1 MERAPNVVS
10 LSGSFILE
18 NLAGIL
24 MVTLILILFR
34 FYFSANNIKIE
45 KQKTKVKKV
54 LLVEKMENILE
65 NAKKTI
71 SSPESCM
78 LNKKKEVCIA
88 LGNCVWAKTKESSGV
103 IEKCL
108 ASEEVDKGEIPGS
121 NGPTD
126 ICYCSSKGKLI
137 PWEKYYY
144 MKGKDVIE
152 KKGKFCS
159 AQGDKCIQ

>member
-65 NAKKTI
+65 NAKKTL

-88 LGNCVWAKTKESSGV
+88 LGNCVWAKTKESGGV
-103 IEKCL
+103 IEK
-108 ASEEVDKGEIPGS
+108 
-121 NGPTD
+121 
-126 ICYCSSKGKLI
+126 CYCSSKGKLI

-144 MKGKDVIE
+144 MKGKNVIE

>member
-45 KQKTKVKKV
+45 KQKTKVKRV

-78 LNKKKEVCIA
+78 LNNKKEIFMA
-88 LGNCVWAKTKESSGV
+88 FDS
-103 IEKCL
+103 
-108 ASEEVDKGEIPGS
+108 
-121 NGPTD
+121 
-126 ICYCSSKGKLI
+126 
-137 PWEKYYY
+137 
-144 MKGKDVIE
+144 
-152 KKGKFCS
+152 KFCS
-159 AQGDKCIQ
+159 VRCRAQAQNYLGKYWNIGK